1 MQPIIRAIV
10 TGHSRGLGA
19 AMTAQLLARSIPVL
33 AAPAWQSGSHVTFSH
48 AAAEAELDFG
58 NVDALRTWL
67 EGGTLQQFSRDAD
80 CVLLINNAGTLG
92 PIGPAEIQPLHEI
105 ATTLQINVAAP
116 LMLTAAR
123 TRAFRRVTHYPHFSG
138 AAHALCRLV
147 GLLRHQAALD
157 HHACA
162 TAADGRT
169 NLRICSPSRSASS
182 TQKCQ
187 TLVRATPEVRFPML
201 RKFQRLHQ
209 EGHLTPPDTAAERIV
224 ALFALTRD
232 LGRPRSRTCASF
244 PPFPEILINAPA
256 NHDQRYPMLSP
267 ALDLSFLQNAHGG
280 PATGKAK
287 AASIATL
294 TSAMHARGSGS
305 TFESEQ
311 LAPGS
316 VIALFE

>member
-1 MQPIIRAIV
+1 MQPIVRAIV

-33 AAPAWQSGSHVTFSH
+33 GCARHGNPDLMSRFPALLQ
-48 AAAEAELDFG
+48 EAELDFG

-116 LMLTAAR
+116 LMLTAALA
-123 TRAFRRVTHYPHFSG
+123 RAHSGELRIIHISSG
-138 AAHALCRLV
+138 AARTPYAGWSVYCATK
-147 GLLRHQAALD
+147 AALD

-169 NLRICSPSRSASS
+169 NLRICSLAPGGVD
-182 TQKCQ
+182 TEMQ

-224 ALFALTRD
+224 AYLLDARFGQTQIAD
-232 LGRPRSRTCASF
+232 LR
-244 PPFPEILINAPA
+244 ELPA
-256 NHDQRYPMLSP
+256 IS
-267 ALDLSFLQNAHGG
+267 
-280 PATGKAK
+280 
-287 AASIATL
+287 
-294 TSAMHARGSGS
+294 
-305 TFESEQ
+305 
-311 LAPGS
+311 
-316 VIALFE
+316 